1 MTEPVA
7 LAVTVACASLL
18 SSVVAL
24 SRQIT
29 IFVIDVRAARK
40 DLDAVSR
47 ELSSLALCLEVLRHD
62 SSKINFPT
70 RLQQNMVGILGN
82 CDNVAKEMQDLLRK
96 LSSGSLTRR
105 MQWSLLDRDE
115 MNKLR
120 SRLEAHKSTIDI
132 ALDIVSMYATSFF
145 IYFRSSSSARL
156 MGGCKI
162 FRNQLTSASFFIT
175 SVKEVAQTIKNDT
188 TKIKQDAPRIT
199 GLVQE
204 IGLLRLQISRL
215 EDCGGSGGVLLQRFL
230 ARSMTYAESV
240 VNTGDLDAVDF
251 RRDPASTI
259 LKEDDTSA
267 WKPTRTSNNL
277 SESVRS
283 AKGDEHTTSDRRED
297 RDQPA
302 PETALYEGAPGELED
317 DRSRRV
323 QFVELPKEKEQESKP
338 KGILKPP
345 RAVPFPGD
353 PNPTREEVT
362 PLKEAA
368 KKGIPPGARWT
379 KINRKLVD
387 PAALEASNERFE
399 ARDEYVIVLR
409 VLTREEIKKLA
420 ALTAEIRGKWNI
432 DIKIANTDNDAEARE
447 RK

>member
-1 MTEPVA
+1 
-7 LAVTVACASLL
+7 
-18 SSVVAL
+18 
-24 SRQIT
+24 
-29 IFVIDVRAARK
+29 
-40 DLDAVSR
+40 
-47 ELSSLALCLEVLRHD
+47 
-62 SSKINFPT
+62 
-70 RLQQNMVGILGN
+70 
-82 CDNVAKEMQDLLRK
+82 
-96 LSSGSLTRR
+96 

-132 ALDIVSMYATSFF
+132 ALDMVSMYATSFF

-188 TKIKQDAPRIT
+188 TKIKQDTPRIT
-199 GLVQE
+199 SLVQE

-215 EDCGGSGGVLLQRFL
+215 EDCGGSGGALLQRFL

-283 AKGDEHTTSDRRED
+283 AKGEEHTTSDRRED

-353 PNPTREEVT
+353 PNPTRKEVT
-362 PLKEAA
+362 PLKEAGQ
-368 KKGIPPGARWT
+368 K
-379 KINRKLVD
+379 
-387 PAALEASNERFE
+387 
-399 ARDEYVIVLR
+399 RDTSRSSL
-409 VLTREEIKKLA
+409 
-420 ALTAEIRGKWNI
+420 
-432 DIKIANTDNDAEARE
+432 DQDQ
-447 RK
+447 